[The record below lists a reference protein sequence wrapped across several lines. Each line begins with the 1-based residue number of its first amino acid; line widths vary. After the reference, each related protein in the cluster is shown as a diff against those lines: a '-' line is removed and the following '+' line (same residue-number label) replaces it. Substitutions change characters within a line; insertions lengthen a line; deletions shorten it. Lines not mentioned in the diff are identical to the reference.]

1 MYSATEKELESKK
14 AVLIV
19 DDEEINREILN
30 NIIKDEFNVLFAC
43 DGTEALTMMR
53 EQWGKIDLVLLD
65 VIMPGMDGREIL
77 RLRQDD
83 LRLKQIPII
92 VCTSESEIEIE
103 CFKLGVNDFIK
114 KPYTNPEIIVARIQ
128 RMIELYEDR
137 SIIREVKRDALT
149 NLFKPDFFKKYA
161 LKFDSKYPDLAKDM
175 VSIHI
180 NRLNL
185 IKELYGKEYAYN
197 VVHDVGVY
205 LKEYT
210 MNIKG
215 IVGRNTE
222 DSFVIYCLHQEDY
235 SKFAQDLMKYIQ
247 TKYSTTVRI
256 NMGVYPNVEPSI
268 DKEIVIHRVERSY
281 ENNKEETSFTL
292 AIYDEQQ
299 QAKAVFNEDL
309 LHSFDKAIAEHQFVL
324 YYQPKYNIQGERDV
338 LVSAEALVR
347 WLHPKYGLIT
357 PNDFI
362 PLFEENGIIHKLD
375 EYVFTNAIKQMK
387 AWKEKYGIFLPISI
401 NLSRVDLYDPQ
412 LISEITNKVDEH
424 DIPHEHIYL
433 EITESAYTENTNQMM
448 DIANNFKKKDFKIE
462 VDDFGSGYSSLSVL
476 TQLELDV
483 LKIDMSFIR
492 NLNKNPNNTTIIKM
506 IVDVS
511 KMLKAICIAEG
522 VETKAQ
528 YEFLKSIGCDV
539 VQGFYFSKPLPPD
552 EFEILMEKEHQQRCQ

>member
-506 IVDVS
+506 IVV
-511 KMLKAICIAEG
+511 LLG
-522 VETKAQ
+522 
-528 YEFLKSIGCDV
+528 FLFKLRIKDISI
-539 VQGFYFSKPLPPD
+539 
-552 EFEILMEKEHQQRCQ
+552 

>member
-14 AVLIV
+14 TVLIV

>member
-14 AVLIV
+14 TVLIV

-43 DGTEALTMMR
+43 DGHEALTMMR

-65 VIMPGMDGREIL
+65 AIMPGMDGREIL

-161 LKFDSKYPDLAKDM
+161 IKFDSKYPDLKKDM

-197 VVHDVGVY
+197 VVHDIGVY

-281 ENNKEETSFTL
+281 ENNKEESSFTL

-347 WLHPKYGLIT
+347 WLHPKYGLIA

-387 AWKEKYGIFLPISI
+387 AWKEKYDIFLPVSI

-412 LISEITNKVDEH
+412 LISEITNKVDEQ

-476 TQLELDV
+476 TELELDV

-492 NLNKNPNNTTIIKM
+492 NLNKNPNNMTIIKM